1 MLRNARFIIGLCV
14 LTGVS
19 LTTVLAWTSGVLD
32 QIVTI
37 VTGLWEGFMSWL
49 NSPMNWE
56 HLFAGAGVLFVPI
69 LVLLVISA
77 ITDG

>member
-1 MLRNARFIIGLCV
+1 VLRNARFIIGLCV

-19 LTTVLAWTSGVLD
+19 LTTVIAWTSGTLD
-32 QIVTI
+32 RIMTTVA
-37 VTGLWEGFMSWL
+37 GLWQSFMAWL
-49 NSPMNWE
+49 DSPMTWE

-69 LVLLVISA
+69 LLLLVISA